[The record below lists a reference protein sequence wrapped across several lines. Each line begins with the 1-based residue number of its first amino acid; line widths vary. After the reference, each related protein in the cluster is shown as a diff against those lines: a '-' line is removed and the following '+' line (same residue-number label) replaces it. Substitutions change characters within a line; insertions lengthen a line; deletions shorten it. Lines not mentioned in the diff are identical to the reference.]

1 MAYKLLIKKN
11 KIMKKKLKTLEENNA
26 FAFSGT
32 GVDFNAP
39 RLNGIACPKC
49 GSELFDSN
57 PNITLTSFP
66 AQKNTHCS
74 SEKCDYTGYR
84 FI

>member
-1 MAYKLLIKKN
+1 
-11 KIMKKKLKTLEENNA
+11 MKKKLKTLEENNA

-32 GVDFNAP
+32 AFAFSGTGLAFNVP